1 MAVAVP
7 CSPSGR
13 VSLVP
18 FLRLASPVPHRAS
31 GGAGMGF
38 SRPVAG
44 AAGKEIAHL
53 SLIKPSRWGGF
64 RGGVGKQAGAS
75 RGDVSLRTGRATNPP
90 PLGGACR
97 SHGLIEGLNF
107 QTKLIYNYKP
117 GQSGIH
123 FIYITCVHFP
133 FRSALF

>member
-1 MAVAVP
+1 MAVP

-18 FLRLASPVPHRAS
+18 FLRLASLVPHRAG
-31 GGAGMGF
+31 GGAETGF

-44 AAGKEIAHL
+44 AAGQEIAHL
-53 SLIKPSRWGGF
+53 FLIKPSRWGGF
-64 RGGVGKQAGAS
+64 RGGLGKQAGAR
-75 RGDVSLRTGRATNPP
+75 RGDVSLRTGRATNPLP
-90 PLGGACR
+90 PGGACR

-117 GQSGIH
+117 GRSGIH
-123 FIYITCVHFP
+123 FIYITRVHFP